1 MKLQEAIAILKAH
14 NEWRRGGEGPM
25 TDPTELGIAIDTVV
39 DDFASVRKIE
49 LTASDVEEIC
59 KIFDRLMQRVDN
71 FYAKHEEELGYW
83 RCKEALEKKY
93 PYLKEEEDY
102 YTEVLR
108 RFKEGKK

>member
-1 MKLQEAIAILKAH
+1 MKLQEAVAILKAH

-49 LTASDVEEIC
+49 LTPSDVE
-59 KIFDRLMQRVDN
+59 KIVKISDRLMQRVEN
-71 FYAKHEEELGYW
+71 FYERHGSELGFW
-83 RCKEALEKKY
+83 ECKEALEKKY
-93 PYLKEEEDY
+93 PYLKEEDDY
-102 YTEVLR
+102 YAEVLR